1 MMYLVHSIQ
10 KYNKINLWQKKYSE
24 VPSRDYVISRKFQT
38 GSCDLWIGKN
48 KFSLSLDAVR
58 SFIFTKNI
66 FLRTNGYLWCGLSAI
81 LRPDSQFNN
90 SSHWSGW
97 RDNIRDCSYLI
108 VKIRDQTLR
117 ESTSTPSSITVINVG
132 IWSHHYFYFGYWGYI
147 SWRATAL
154 SQNLVVSIATCW
166 LLIWRRLMM
175 SWSPGEGG
183 SPS

>member
-58 SFIFTKNI
+58 SFVFTKNI
-66 FLRTNGYLWCGLSAI
+66 FLRTNGYLWCALSAI

-90 SSHWSGW
+90 SSYWSGW
-97 RDNIRDCSYLI
+97 RDNIRHCSYVI
-108 VKIRDQTLR
+108 VKIKEQTLR

-132 IWSHHYFYFGYWGYI
+132 IWSHYHFI
-147 SWRATAL
+147 SATKGTFREELLPCHKILL
-154 SQNLVVSIATCW
+154 STSLLVHC
-166 LLIWRRLMM
+166 
-175 SWSPGEGG
+175 
-183 SPS
+183 